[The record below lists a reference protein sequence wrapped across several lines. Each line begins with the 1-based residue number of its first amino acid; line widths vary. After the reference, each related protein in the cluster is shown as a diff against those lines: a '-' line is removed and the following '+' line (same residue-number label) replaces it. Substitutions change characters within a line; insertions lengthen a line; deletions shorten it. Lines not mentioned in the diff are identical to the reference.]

1 MTPERPPRILLV
13 DDVPANLSVLA
24 AALEPEGYEILVAD
38 SGPSAIAVAG
48 RALPDLI
55 LLDIVMPGP
64 DGLETCRRLQQDPAM
79 RETPVIFLTARGDT
93 ASMVAAFQAG
103 GVDYVIKPFQIEEV
117 LIRVRTHLR
126 LSRLTLELREKN
138 HVLEQRTAELMAEME
153 RRRQAETALRS
164 ADQTLA
170 AFADLEASRSNLA
183 GLIGQSPHVRRI
195 LEDIRRL
202 HAFPQTSVLITGPS
216 GTGKEL
222 VARALH
228 FESSRARA
236 PFVPVNC
243 SAIPAEL
250 AESTFFGHV
259 RGSFT
264 GATAD
269 RKGCFELAH
278 GGTLF
283 LDEIGDMPMA
293 LQAKLLR
300 VLEEGFVT
308 PVGATQPRRVDAR
321 IIAATNADLESRIAA
336 GTFRQDLYFRIARF
350 TMATPP
356 LRDRREDIRQLAQHF
371 LGLFAAEFG
380 IRAPSLLPE
389 SLAALQAHDY
399 PGNVRE
405 LRNLIERA
413 LIRSG
418 GQPIEPGHL
427 GLIAPVLLMPA
438 VSALSI
444 LPEAP
449 PSGVV
454 ATVKAQPSPD
464 ETTKDER
471 SAFVQTLPLNLAE
484 AEELLIQRALHE
496 THGNIADAARRLGV
510 HRSRIYRK
518 LAQESGGPGVRSDSP
533 EPSEPADLREPGAAP
548 VAPGNP

>member
-1 MTPERPPRILLV
+1 M
-13 DDVPANLSVLA
+13 
-24 AALEPEGYEILVAD
+24 
-38 SGPSAIAVAG
+38 
-48 RALPDLI
+48 
-55 LLDIVMPGP
+55 
-64 DGLETCRRLQQDPAM
+64 
-79 RETPVIFLTARGDT
+79 
-93 ASMVAAFQAG
+93 
-103 GVDYVIKPFQIEEV
+103 
-117 LIRVRTHLR
+117 
-126 LSRLTLELREKN
+126 
-138 HVLEQRTAELMAEME
+138 
-153 RRRQAETALRS
+153 
-164 ADQTLA
+164 
-170 AFADLEASRSNLA
+170 
-183 GLIGQSPHVRRI
+183 RRI

-228 FESSRARA
+228 FESARARA

-243 SAIPAEL
+243 SAIPSEL

-293 LQAKLLR
+293 LQVKLLR

-321 IIAATNADLESRIAA
+321 IIAATNADLETRIAA

-350 TMATPP
+350 TLATPP

-371 LGLFAAEFG
+371 LGLLAAEFG

-427 GLIAPVLLMPA
+427 GLVPPAAPAAA
-438 VSALSI
+438 VT
-444 LPEAP
+444 LPPGLHETP
-449 PSGVV
+449 PSRETIP
-454 ATVKAQPSPD
+454 APAQAHGSHH
-464 ETTKDER
+464 ETSLDER
-471 SAFVQTLPLNLAE
+471 SALVRTLPLNLAE
-484 AEELLIQRALHE
+484 AEDLLIQRALNE
-496 THGNIADAARRLGV
+496 SHGNIADAARRLGV

-518 LAQESGGPGVRSDSP
+518 LAQEPGGAGIRPDLPGFP
-533 EPSEPADLREPGAAP
+533 EPADPCGPEEVP
-548 VAPGNP
+548 VAPGRL